1 MKKIILTIGIII
13 ALTLIGTSAFFMF
26 IYEKPVPKS
35 IKKVVNNPVLSYMIV
50 DINPAVELGV
60 DSENI
65 VREVT
70 PLNEEAIIAYQDLS
84 LINKMAVEATTTLV
98 DTATEMGYINELS
111 ETNTVT
117 LTTVE
122 ENIKMEALTNQV
134 ETALTDHFTRK
145 GLATLV
151 LTAGLNDDLKNK
163 AVEYNISYGKMLLVN
178 RLLNLDS
185 TLNEAD
191 LVKLSVREIQMQIKT
206 HIKVLI
212 ANKQANQKQL
222 KLNIVNQAK
231 VTLQTMKESLFA
243 DAAKEKGLPLT
254 TIEQQQLLK
263 KNFERL
269 KLEVEAAKLEIK
281 MANQEKRA
289 VNQKIRERYISKI
302 NPENKNGTTQNRV
315 NNQS

>member
-243 DAAKEKGLPLT
+243 DAAKEKGSPLT

-263 KNFERL
+263 ENFERL